1 MKNVIDSADPRW
13 LAIVSRDK
21 HADGRFIYAV
31 KTTGVYCS
39 PSCPSRQPNR
49 QNVELFDDA
58 EQAEAAGYRPC
69 KRCRQGL
76 TPLTE
81 QHARQIAEACRYI
94 ERAEKAPSLQTLAR
108 HVGLSQYHFHR
119 LFKAITGLT
128 PKGYA
133 DAQRSQRLRT
143 GLSQQE
149 TVTDAIF
156 DAGYGANGRFYQQ
169 ANAAL
174 GMTPKAYRAGGKGMR
189 IHFAVGRCSL
199 GEILAAQS
207 EVGICAILLGDDAQ
221 QLVQDLQDKFP
232 NAELIGG
239 DAQYEALM
247 AQVVGLIEAPE
258 SGLALPLDIRG
269 TAFQQ
274 RVWRA
279 LQAIPVGETVSYADI
294 ARASARRKRCA
305 RWPAPAPP
313 TCWRWQSPVT
323 GWCATTAPC
332 PVIAGASSASKPCW
346 KRRRS
351 DERRAGGAVG
361 RIGLGGDRTRT

>member
-1 MKNVIDSADPRW
+1 MMKNVIDSADPRW

-143 GLSQQE
+143 GLTQQE

-221 QLVQDLQDKFP
+221 RLVQDLQDKFP

-258 SGLALPLDIRG
+258 NGLALPLDIRG

-274 RVWRA
+274 RVWQA
-279 LQAIPVGETVSYADI
+279 LRAIPVGETVSYADI
-294 ARASARRKRCA
+294 ARRIG
-305 RWPAPAPP
+305 APKAV
-313 TCWRWQSPVT
+313 RAV
-323 GWCATTAPC
+323 
-332 PVIAGASSASKPCW
+332 AGACAANVLAVAIPCHRVVRNDGALSGYRW
-346 KRRRS
+346 GV
-351 DERRAGGAVG
+351 ERKQALLEKEAQR
-361 RIGLGGDRTRT
+361 